1 MDRSDRVFVAGH
13 RGLVGSAIVRRLR
26 GEGFTHIL
34 TQSSREL
41 DLRKRDA
48 VDAWFSRERPQFVFL
63 AAARV
68 GGIYANCNFG
78 AEFIYDNLLI
88 QTHVIDAAF
97 RFGVRK
103 LLFFGSSCIYPR
115 CAPQPIR
122 EESLLSG
129 ELEPTNAPYA
139 VAKIAG
145 IQTCQAY
152 RRQHGFDAICAMPAN
167 LYGPN
172 DNYDLQRSH
181 VLPALIRKFHTAVS
195 EQRDTVDIWGS
206 GTPRRE
212 FLHVDDLA
220 DAAVFLM
227 RNYSG
232 EAIINVGSAVEV
244 TIADLA
250 RLVARASGFRGQLVF
265 DGSRPDGVPRKV
277 LDVSRIHALGWKH
290 RIPFEQGIPAACRWY
305 AEHVTRPLA
314 QAAF

>member
-1 MDRSDRVFVAGH
+1 MERSDRVFVAGH
-13 RGLVGSAIVRRLR
+13 RGLVGSALLRRLR

-34 TQSSREL
+34 TQSSHEL

-68 GGIYANCNFG
+68 GGIYANSNFG

-97 RFGVRK
+97 RFGTHK

-115 CAPQPIR
+115 SAPQPIR
-122 EESLLSG
+122 EGSLLCG

-145 IQTCQAY
+145 IQTCKAY

-167 LYGPN
+167 LYGPH

-181 VLPALIRKFHTAVS
+181 VLPALIRKFHDAVS
-195 EQRDTVDIWGS
+195 MQRDEVEIWGS

-232 EAIINVGSAVEV
+232 EEIVNVGSAEET

-250 RLVARASGFRGQLVF
+250 RLIGRASGFRGRLIF
-265 DGSRPDGVPRKV
+265 DGAHPDGVPRKV
-277 LDVSRIHALGWKH
+277 LDVSRLHALGWRH
-290 RIPFEQGIPAACRWY
+290 RIPLEQGILSACRWY
-305 AEHVTRPLA
+305 ADQAARPLA
-314 QAAF
+314 VAHA